1 MSLIKI
7 MFFWGLIEALIVA
20 NQQLMML
27 FLSSVIRGFPMPFFA
42 CVLYF
47 YVIVSTDTSGD
58 TLGAASLIA
67 RSNGI

>member
-1 MSLIKI
+1 

>member
-1 MSLIKI
+1 
-7 MFFWGLIEALIVA
+7 
-20 NQQLMML
+20 
-27 FLSSVIRGFPMPFFA
+27 MPFFA
-42 CVLYF
+42 CVLYLYF

>member
-20 NQQLMML
+20 NQKLMML